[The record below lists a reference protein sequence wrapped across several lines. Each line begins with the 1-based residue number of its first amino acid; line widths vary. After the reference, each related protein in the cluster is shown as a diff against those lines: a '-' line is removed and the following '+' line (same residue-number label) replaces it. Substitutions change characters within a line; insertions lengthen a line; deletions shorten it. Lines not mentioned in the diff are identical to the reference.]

1 MIFTLIAV
9 TASLIVALVL
19 VWPLFSK
26 KHQTDIVG
34 RDQVNLQS
42 AVTRLAELKQELEEG
57 QITAEQFE
65 KYRLD
70 LEIVAVED
78 LNTSSSSPATC
89 GKGNTII
96 ASSVVL
102 IVLLASTLI
111 YQQNGFK
118 QEFEEAQQQLVV
130 ENSKQAEADK
140 IITTVEKFIK
150 ENPENV
156 ESRVILAQ
164 VYIEEERFSDAAAI
178 YRELYDINPEEPDI
192 LVNYAEALA
201 RSHGNRLIG
210 KPTDLLNEA
219 LQLAPNHGRALWLA
233 GFAAQQAENNEQ
245 ALKHW
250 KHLLA
255 GIEEGSEIYQNVVTL
270 IAETEKSN
278 SASTLTTTVV
288 PGDGT
293 GTAAIEV
300 MVTLA
305 PEIADK
311 LNSDTTL
318 FVFARAA
325 EGPPMPL
332 AVHRGIAKDLP
343 LKVTLDDSMAMI
355 PKMSL
360 SNFPNIV
367 VGARLSSNGQPQG
380 QAGDLEGFS
389 EIINVLENSS
399 LELVI
404 DSIKP

>member
-9 TASLIVALVL
+9 AASLIVALIL
-19 VWPLFSK
+19 VWPLLSK
-26 KHQTDIVG
+26 KHQANIIK

-42 AVTRLAELKQELEEG
+42 AVTRLVELKQELKEG

-65 KYRLD
+65 KYQLD
-70 LEIVAVED
+70 IETVTAED
-78 LNTSSSSPATC
+78 LNASNSSTATH
-89 GKGNTII
+89 GKGNTIV

-102 IVLLASTLI
+102 IVLLASIFI
-111 YQQNGFK
+111 YQKNGFK
-118 QEFEEAQQQLVV
+118 QEFEVAQQQLAV
-130 ENSKQAEADK
+130 ENSKQAETDK
-140 IITTVEKFIK
+140 ILSTVENFIK
-150 ENPENV
+150 ENPEDI

-178 YRELYDINPEEPDI
+178 YRELYDINPEEPDV

-233 GFAAQQAENNEQ
+233 GFAEQQAENNEQ

-255 GIEEGSEIYQNVVTL
+255 GIEEGSEIYQKVVTI
-270 IAETEKSN
+270 IAETEKSK
-278 SASTLTTTVV
+278 STSTPTTLVQ
-288 PGDGT
+288 GDGV

-318 FVFARAA
+318 FVFARAS

-332 AVHRGIAKDLP
+332 AVHRGTAKDLP
-343 LKVTLDDSMAMI
+343 LKVTLDDNMAMI

-360 SNFPNIV
+360 SNFPSV
-367 VGARLSSNGQPQG
+367 VIGARLSSNGQPQG

>member
-70 LEIVAVED
+70 LEIAAVED
-78 LNTSSSSPATC
+78 LNSSSSSAATC

-150 ENPENV
+150 ENPEDV

-201 RSHGNRLIG
+201 RSHGNHLIG

-245 ALKHW
+245 ALIHW

-255 GIEEGSEIYQNVVTL
+255 GIEEGSEIYQNVAAL
-270 IAETEKSN
+270 IAETER
-278 SASTLTTTVV
+278 STPTTVV
-288 PGDGT
+288 PGDGN

>member
-70 LEIVAVED
+70 LEIAAVED
-78 LNTSSSSPATC
+78 LNTSSSSVATC

-150 ENPENV
+150 ENPEDV

-201 RSHGNRLIG
+201 RSHGNHLIG

-245 ALKHW
+245 ALIHW

-255 GIEEGSEIYQNVVTL
+255 GIEEGSEIYQNVAAL
-270 IAETEKSN
+270 IAETER
-278 SASTLTTTVV
+278 STPTTVV
-288 PGDGT
+288 PGDGN
-293 GTAAIEV
+293 GTTAIEV

-380 QAGDLEGFS
+380 LAGDLEGFS

>member
-9 TASLIVALVL
+9 AASLIVALVL

-26 KHQTDIVG
+26 KHQTDIIG

-42 AVTRLAELKQELEEG
+42 AATRLAELKQELEDG
-57 QITAEQFE
+57 QITADQFE
-65 KYRLD
+65 KYQLD
-70 LEIVAVED
+70 IEMAAVED
-78 LNTSSSSPATC
+78 LNTSNSSAATH
-89 GKGNTII
+89 GKGNTIV

-118 QEFEEAQQQLVV
+118 QEFEDDQQQLAV

-150 ENPENV
+150 ENPEDV

-178 YRELYDINPEEPDI
+178 YRELYDINPEEPDV

-233 GFAAQQAENNEQ
+233 GFAEQQAENNEQ

-255 GIEEGSEIYQNVVTL
+255 GLEEGSEIYQNVATL
-270 IAETEKSN
+270 IAETER
-278 SASTLTTTVV
+278 STPTTVV
-288 PGDGT
+288 QGDENGI
-293 GTAAIEV
+293 AAIEV

-311 LNSDTTL
+311 LNSGTTL
-318 FVFARAA
+318 FVFARAS

-332 AVHRGIAKDLP
+332 AVHRGTANDLP